1 MSSIWTSSGIECTL
15 SKFADDTK
23 LRGAV
28 DTPEGQD
35 ATQRDLD
42 KLKKWVHVNHMR
54 FKEVKC
60 REPHLG
66 QDNPQYQ
73 YRLGDEGIE
82 SSPAQ
87 EDLGILMDEKLD
99 MSQQCALAAKK
110 VKHILGCIKR
120 SVASSSRE
128 VILPLYST
136 LLRPHLEYCIQLWN
150 PQHRKDMD
158 TLEQVQMRATKMIRG
173 LEKLSCEDRL
183 RQLGLFNLEKRRLQ
197 GDLLAAFQYLKG
209 AYKKDKDRL
218 FSRACCNRTR
228 SNGFKLKEGRFRLD
242 TRKTFF
248 TMRVAKHWH
257 KLPREVVDAH
267 CVIVLLA
274 TFSLQLLTLRSGYTD
289 ISKALATFCLP
300 RERIPNILVFAVIE
314 EPMRRDVM
322 LDLVL
327 TNKEGLAGNVKLKG
341 SLGCGDH
348 EMAEFKILRMYS
360 TMRFCFFAS
369 KNVDRKLRKNLQPLS
384 DGLKLETEV
393 LDGKPRLIL
402 ATSGNFFSHSSQ
414 MGNKARAPKQAL
426 RLRHTGHVLRS
437 AQNACI
443 KQEDLT
449 KQRSE
454 SSLSMAKGEKL
465 QVTKHS
471 SHEVATKDNSLIF
484 QRDSTNRYTD
494 SENPNVVK
502 KCKQKPQNPRVS
514 AEDLRSLVCLTQEQ
528 LQQILMTVKE
538 GTRKISETHNE
549 KQEEM
554 GKRLALLLF
563 QEAVPQER
571 PFSALKHEQQKKW
584 LEELDKQKE
593 ETKLRKIEEKL
604 NLSKAEEHD
613 RWAMHFDSLKNHLN
627 ANAQHPLNGMYKKQ
641 PESLCPSPDPQEL
654 TAFIHPFSPAALG
667 NLMPSKVG
675 NAEKAAKNSALEH
688 SQKVSFLRSMTA
700 LLDPAQIEERDR
712 RRQKQL
718 EHQKAIMAQVE
729 EKRKK
734 KQLEEEQ
741 RRWEER
747 EEEQRLARE
756 KEQMQ
761 KQFEEDMLKQKQK
774 EELVTLK
781 TNELYQTMQK
791 AQELAQRLKQEQR
804 IRELAQKGHDISK
817 LQKNLCGGKYKS
829 SHIRF
834 AYSFGDTEFENC
846 STDIPYQSHNFSD
859 DIKSH
864 VNQQSSPRKDT
875 AVQTDYFSTSAYTEP
890 AEERT
895 VCCGSPDISV
905 EYKETSSSKTY
916 QKEMQYIDKN
926 KISGKENGGI
936 SDDLYEQYARR
947 ERQIKPSEKYSKRP
961 DWNINKPGKRYIPAS
976 ERYPKQLQKQREEN
990 KIRRQM
996 ELLQLVE
1003 RNTPGNLCL
1012 KKGGYLDR
1020 SPSPREEINMKNRG
1034 HRMRKEEQLRKN
1046 HLNAERS
1053 ESPPV
1058 PAVKNRL
1065 HQAQQKQIHASN
1077 FHNNSRRERNSRR
1090 AAEQRSSPPPAAEAA
1105 RPPSSQFV
1113 PYVRTNEVYCLGDPD
1128 APVTRPS
1135 THDPQYQQ
1143 FNDSYQTPR
1152 QIFSSD
1158 HVRDPLLN
1166 PDVVKIRER
1175 QQAILKG
1182 LSELRQGLLQKQKEL
1197 ETALIPAIAPE
1208 ETFLS
1213 PF

>member
-1 MSSIWTSSGIECTL
+1 M
-15 SKFADDTK
+15 
-23 LRGAV
+23 
-28 DTPEGQD
+28 
-35 ATQRDLD
+35 
-42 KLKKWVHVNHMR
+42 N
-54 FKEVKC
+54 
-60 REPHLG
+60 LG
-66 QDNPQYQ
+66 
-73 YRLGDEGIE
+73 
-82 SSPAQ
+82 
-87 EDLGILMDEKLD
+87 
-99 MSQQCALAAKK
+99 
-110 VKHILGCIKR
+110 
-120 SVASSSRE
+120 
-128 VILPLYST
+128 
-136 LLRPHLEYCIQLWN
+136 
-150 PQHRKDMD
+150 
-158 TLEQVQMRATKMIRG
+158 
-173 LEKLSCEDRL
+173 
-183 RQLGLFNLEKRRLQ
+183 
-197 GDLLAAFQYLKG
+197 
-209 AYKKDKDRL
+209 
-218 FSRACCNRTR
+218 
-228 SNGFKLKEGRFRLD
+228 
-242 TRKTFF
+242 
-248 TMRVAKHWH
+248 
-257 KLPREVVDAH
+257 
-267 CVIVLLA
+267 
-274 TFSLQLLTLRSGYTD
+274 
-289 ISKALATFCLP
+289 
-300 RERIPNILVFAVIE
+300 
-314 EPMRRDVM
+314 
-322 LDLVL
+322 
-327 TNKEGLAGNVKLKG
+327 
-341 SLGCGDH
+341 
-348 EMAEFKILRMYS
+348 
-360 TMRFCFFAS
+360 
-369 KNVDRKLRKNLQPLS
+369 

-402 ATSGNFFSHSSQ
+402 ATSDKSKPAMK

-426 RLRHTGHVLRS
+426 RIRHTGHVLRS

-449 KQRSE
+449 KPRSE

-471 SHEVATKDNSLIF
+471 SHEAATKDHSLIF
-484 QRDSTNRYTD
+484 QRDSTNRYPD

-538 GTRKISETHNE
+538 GTRNISETHNE

-554 GKRLALLLF
+554 ATNEVSEENIIVLLQKACEVSPVPEEVNSDSSRKQAAHPQPGQKVIKDSWKPADMFSTLGEREGEKALLEFRKTQWKKELDEQVALKKKLKETLEGELGYF
-563 QEAVPQER
+563 WAKPGNNKAHKEKVETTDPDKEALPQER

-627 ANAQHPLNGMYKKQ
+627 ANAQHPLSGMYKKQ
-641 PESLCPSPDPQEL
+641 PESLCLSPDPQEL

-667 NLMPSKVG
+667 NHMPSKVG

-747 EEEQRLARE
+747 EEEQRLAQE

-774 EELVTLK
+774 EELVTVK

-817 LQKNLCGGKYKS
+817 LQKNLCGG
-829 SHIRF
+829 
-834 AYSFGDTEFENC
+834 DTEFENC
-846 STDIPYQSHNFSD
+846 SADISYQRCNFSD

-864 VNQQSSPRKDT
+864 VNQQTSPRKDT
-875 AVQTDYFSTSAYTEP
+875 AVQTDDFNTSAYTES

-895 VCCGSPDISV
+895 VCCGSPDISI
-905 EYKETSSSKTY
+905 EYKETSSSKAY

-976 ERYPKQLQKQREEN
+976 ERYPKQLQRQREEN

-1020 SPSPREEINMKNRG
+1020 SPSPREEINLKNRG

-1077 FHNNSRRERNSRR
+1077 FLVHNNSRRERNSRR
-1090 AAEQRSSPPPAAEAA
+1090 AAEQRSSPPSAAEAT

-1113 PYVRTNEVYCLGDPD
+1113 PYVRTNEVYCLDPE

-1208 ETFLS
+1208 ENFIS

>member
-1 MSSIWTSSGIECTL
+1 
-15 SKFADDTK
+15 
-23 LRGAV
+23 
-28 DTPEGQD
+28 
-35 ATQRDLD
+35 
-42 KLKKWVHVNHMR
+42 
-54 FKEVKC
+54 
-60 REPHLG
+60 
-66 QDNPQYQ
+66 
-73 YRLGDEGIE
+73 
-82 SSPAQ
+82 
-87 EDLGILMDEKLD
+87 
-99 MSQQCALAAKK
+99 
-110 VKHILGCIKR
+110 
-120 SVASSSRE
+120 
-128 VILPLYST
+128 
-136 LLRPHLEYCIQLWN
+136 
-150 PQHRKDMD
+150 
-158 TLEQVQMRATKMIRG
+158 
-173 LEKLSCEDRL
+173 
-183 RQLGLFNLEKRRLQ
+183 
-197 GDLLAAFQYLKG
+197 
-209 AYKKDKDRL
+209 
-218 FSRACCNRTR
+218 
-228 SNGFKLKEGRFRLD
+228 
-242 TRKTFF
+242 
-248 TMRVAKHWH
+248 
-257 KLPREVVDAH
+257 
-267 CVIVLLA
+267 
-274 TFSLQLLTLRSGYTD
+274 
-289 ISKALATFCLP
+289 
-300 RERIPNILVFAVIE
+300 
-314 EPMRRDVM
+314 
-322 LDLVL
+322 
-327 TNKEGLAGNVKLKG
+327 
-341 SLGCGDH
+341 
-348 EMAEFKILRMYS
+348 
-360 TMRFCFFAS
+360 
-369 KNVDRKLRKNLQPLS
+369 

-402 ATSGNFFSHSSQ
+402 AASGIFLNHLSQ

-426 RLRHTGHVLRS
+426 RIRHTGHVLRS
-437 AQNACI
+437 TQNACI
-443 KQEDLT
+443 KQENLT
-449 KQRSE
+449 KPRSE
-454 SSLSMAKGEKL
+454 SSLSMTKGEKL

-471 SHEVATKDNSLIF
+471 SHEATTKDHSLIF
-484 QRDSTNRYTD
+484 QRDSTNRYPD
-494 SENPNVVK
+494 SENPNVK
-502 KCKQKPQNPRVS
+502 KSKQKPQKACIS

-538 GTRKISETHNE
+538 GTRSISETHKE

-554 GKRLALLLF
+554 VIYLYSSTATSEASGENIIELFKACEVSSVPDEANSDSSRKQEVYLQPGQKVIKDSWKPADMFSSLGEREGEKALLEFRKTQWKKELDEQVALKKRLKETLEGDVGYFWAKPGNNKACKEKVETADSDK
-563 QEAVPQER
+563 EAVPQER
-571 PFSALKHEQQKKW
+571 PSSALKHEQQNKW

-593 ETKLRKIEEKL
+593 EAKLQKIEEKL

-641 PESLCPSPDPQEL
+641 PESLCLSPDTKEL

-667 NLMPSKVG
+667 SRMPSKVG
-675 NAEKAAKNSALEH
+675 NAEKAAKNTALEH

-741 RRWEER
+741 RKREEQ

-781 TNELYQTMQK
+781 TIELYQTMQK

-804 IRELAQKGHDISK
+804 IRDLAQKGHDISK
-817 LQKNLCGGKYKS
+817 LQKNLGGD
-829 SHIRF
+829 
-834 AYSFGDTEFENC
+834 AELENC
-846 STDIPYQSHNFSD
+846 NTDISHQSHNFSD
-859 DIKSH
+859 YIKSH
-864 VNQQSSPRKDT
+864 IDQQTSPRKDT
-875 AVQTDYFSTSAYTEP
+875 AVQTDYFNTSGYAES

-895 VCCGSPDISV
+895 VCCGSPDISI
-905 EYKETSSSKTY
+905 EYKETSSSKKY

-936 SDDLYEQYARR
+936 HSDLYEQYARK

-990 KIRRQM
+990 KVRRQM

-1003 RNTPGNLCL
+1003 RNTPGNLCS
-1012 KKGGYLDR
+1012 KKGGYSDR
-1020 SPSPREEINMKNRG
+1020 SPSPHEEISMKNKG
-1034 HRMRKEEQLRKN
+1034 HRVRKEEQLHKN
-1046 HLNAERS
+1046 HLNEERS

-1065 HQAQQKQIHASN
+1065 HQVQQKQIHAPN
-1077 FHNNSRRERNSRR
+1077 FLVHNNNSRREKSTKTDTQ
-1090 AAEQRSSPPPAAEAA
+1090 QRSSPPPVTEAG
-1105 RPPSSQFV
+1105 RPPSSQFI
-1113 PYVRTNEVYCLGDPD
+1113 PYVRTNEVYYLDPD

-1135 THDPQYQQ
+1135 THDPQYRQ

-1182 LSELRQGLLQKQKEL
+1182 LSELRQ
-1197 ETALIPAIAPE
+1197 
-1208 ETFLS
+1208 
-1213 PF
+1213 

>member
-1 MSSIWTSSGIECTL
+1 
-15 SKFADDTK
+15 
-23 LRGAV
+23 
-28 DTPEGQD
+28 
-35 ATQRDLD
+35 
-42 KLKKWVHVNHMR
+42 
-54 FKEVKC
+54 
-60 REPHLG
+60 
-66 QDNPQYQ
+66 
-73 YRLGDEGIE
+73 
-82 SSPAQ
+82 
-87 EDLGILMDEKLD
+87 
-99 MSQQCALAAKK
+99 
-110 VKHILGCIKR
+110 
-120 SVASSSRE
+120 
-128 VILPLYST
+128 
-136 LLRPHLEYCIQLWN
+136 
-150 PQHRKDMD
+150 
-158 TLEQVQMRATKMIRG
+158 
-173 LEKLSCEDRL
+173 
-183 RQLGLFNLEKRRLQ
+183 
-197 GDLLAAFQYLKG
+197 
-209 AYKKDKDRL
+209 
-218 FSRACCNRTR
+218 
-228 SNGFKLKEGRFRLD
+228 
-242 TRKTFF
+242 
-248 TMRVAKHWH
+248 
-257 KLPREVVDAH
+257 
-267 CVIVLLA
+267 
-274 TFSLQLLTLRSGYTD
+274 
-289 ISKALATFCLP
+289 
-300 RERIPNILVFAVIE
+300 
-314 EPMRRDVM
+314 
-322 LDLVL
+322 
-327 TNKEGLAGNVKLKG
+327 
-341 SLGCGDH
+341 
-348 EMAEFKILRMYS
+348 
-360 TMRFCFFAS
+360 
-369 KNVDRKLRKNLQPLS
+369 
-384 DGLKLETEV
+384 
-393 LDGKPRLIL
+393 
-402 ATSGNFFSHSSQ
+402 Q

-426 RLRHTGHVLRS
+426 RIRHTGHVLRS

-443 KQEDLT
+443 EQEDLT
-449 KQRSE
+449 KPRSE
-454 SSLSMAKGEKL
+454 SSLSKGEKP

-471 SHEVATKDNSLIF
+471 SHEAATKDHSLIF
-484 QRDSTNRYTD
+484 QGDSANRY
-494 SENPNVVK
+494 SENSNVVK
-502 KCKQKPQNPRVS
+502 KCKQKPQNLHVS

-538 GTRKISETHNE
+538 GTRNISDIHNE

-554 GKRLALLLF
+554 ATNEVSEENITVLPQRDCEVSPVPEEGNSDSSRKQAHPQPGQKVVKDSWKPADMFGTLGEREGEKALLEFRKTQWKKELDEQVALKKKLKETLEGELGYF
-563 QEAVPQER
+563 WAKPGNNKAHKEKVETTDPDKEHVPQER
-571 PFSALKHEQQKKW
+571 PFSALKYEQQKKW

-641 PESLCPSPDPQEL
+641 PESLCLSPEPQEL

-675 NAEKAAKNSALEH
+675 NAEKAAKNGALEH

-747 EEEQRLARE
+747 EEEQRVARE

-761 KQFEEDMLKQKQK
+761 KQFEEDVLKQKQK

-804 IRELAQKGHDISK
+804 IQELAQKGHDISK
-817 LQKNLCGGKYKS
+817 LQKNLRG
-829 SHIRF
+829 
-834 AYSFGDTEFENC
+834 GDTEFENFN
-846 STDIPYQSHNFSD
+846 TDISYQSHNFSD

-864 VNQQSSPRKDT
+864 INQQASPRKDT
-875 AVQTDYFSTSAYTEP
+875 AVQTDDFNISAYNES
-890 AEERT
+890 AEERP
-895 VCCGSPDISV
+895 VCCASPDISI
-905 EYKETSSSKTY
+905 EYKETSSSKKY
-916 QKEMQYIDKN
+916 QKGMQSVDKN
-926 KISGKENGGI
+926 KVSGKEDGGI
-936 SDDLYEQYARR
+936 SNDVYEQYARR
-947 ERQIKPSEKYSKRP
+947 ERQVKPSEKHSKRP

-990 KIRRQM
+990 KVRRQM

-1012 KKGGYLDR
+1012 KKGGCSHR
-1020 SPSPREEINMKNRG
+1020 SPSPHEETNVKNKG
-1034 HRMRKEEQLRKN
+1034 HRVRKEEQLHKN

-1058 PAVKNRL
+1058 PALKNRL
-1065 HQAQQKQIHASN
+1065 HQAHQNQMRASDLLVR
-1077 FHNNSRRERNSRR
+1077 NNSRRENSSRR

-1105 RPPSSQFV
+1105 RPPSSHFV
-1113 PYVRTNEVYCLGDPD
+1113 PYVRTKEVYCLDPD

-1135 THDPQYQQ
+1135 THDPHYQQ

-1197 ETALIPAIAPE
+1197 ETALIPAVAPE
-1208 ETFLS
+1208 ENFIS